1 MRTGCALRLMA
12 MMFVQIMVFPVWFT
26 TVVPYV
32 QTLPGGQAW
41 VPFYGMLM
49 AIGMF
54 ASSVVCMFA
63 DRFLDSGKVLFLCN
77 VAAAAALTGAFF
89 TQNLYALAA
98 LLLLATFAIMPTWS
112 LVSAVAMAHAP
123 KEMFPYIRSCGS
135 VGYAA
140 SAVFSIVAINF
151 FGFAGFETT
160 PWIFVC
166 GAATALAAAAMA
178 LFLPPTPPSA
188 KGEALSLV
196 DALGL
201 RAFSLL
207 KDRSVFVL
215 SVILLLSMVSFQW
228 YMGYNTMYLQ
238 EAGFKYLAL
247 TNNLGQIAELFFM
260 MLLPLL
266 IRKLG
271 FKYSTLLGIGALA
284 FRYASF
290 LVASK
295 TGVHAFDFGGILV
308 HGLIFGM
315 LIVGIQ
321 MHMAEVAP
329 PNLRNQAQGFVMF
342 LAAGVGGFLS
352 VGIFNTLLRAN
363 ELPSGG
369 HDWSVPFGAALAIAL
384 AAGALFALFYR
395 DSAKKARSDKEP

>member
-77 VAAAAALTGAFF
+77 VTAAAALAGAFF

-98 LLLLATFAIMPTWS
+98 FLLLATFAIMPTWS

-123 KEMFPYIRSCGS
+123 KEIFPYIRSCGS

-140 SAVFSIVAINF
+140 SAVFSIVAINY
-151 FGFAGFETT
+151 FGFADFETT

-178 LFLPPTPPSA
+178 LLLPPTPPRA

-207 KDRSVFVL
+207 KDRSILVL

-266 IRKLG
+266 IGKLG
-271 FKYSTLLGIGALA
+271 FKRSTLLGIGALA

-395 DSAKKARSDKEP
+395 DSVKKARSDKEP